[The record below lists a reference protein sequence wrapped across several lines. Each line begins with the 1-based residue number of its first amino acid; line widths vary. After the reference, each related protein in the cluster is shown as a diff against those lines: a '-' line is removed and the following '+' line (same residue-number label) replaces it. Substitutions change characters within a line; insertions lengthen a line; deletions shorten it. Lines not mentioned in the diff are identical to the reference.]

1 MDFYKEILESFSR
14 KHGRKLKLLEQEGLD
29 PEAEALAQQAKTNA
43 VGVSFGKI
51 KDNPLTTP
59 SGKPLWVW
67 QSGKGGINFNNKP
80 DSWGGAKGADDNWS
94 AFVAAFTVD
103 GGQEASAEE
112 EVQPVI
118 ELSQVEKT
126 LMEAGIEQPEIY
138 EELKSEYDK
147 MLQDVKE
154 LDLGGRPER
163 SLYSFH
169 KALLKDTP
177 NLLPDEDGLWR
188 VEDTRQDAEVS
199 LDIAVAINNLEKGE
213 GCDKF
218 KVTDKGS
225 VAVFLDNDTA
235 RVFNGD
241 GPINVVNAY
250 MKKAGCTPET
260 INIVKNAAGVGGA
273 NNVRGNVIE
282 PVADLWAIARHLQSG
297 NLTPEQAN
305 ACKAKQKEIIVGLNK
320 GIRSLKESTETW
332 MAQAKEAAVSED
344 DQSAYEQLQ
353 SLFADGGK
361 NMIALYHVAAM
372 SNKIRRPDI
381 SLRVGEQVGFGNKQD
396 SFEMWKDRK
405 AGNDALKRSGAKGAK
420 MIGLPA
426 SKIFE
431 GREDDLKSY
440 ISMGM
445 IDSPNEPLFISDVS
459 YKTLIGD
466 YSASLGMSTDNN
478 TDSFMKKG
486 YPLASQ
492 FFNKAGLNK
501 DAKLRS
507 EVDQIHSEQMDI
519 RRSVEELST
528 NFMTRIGDKNV
539 RMDGVEN
546 SLNAAIDSMRSNQDY
561 ATFSKG
567 DGKSLVDMGAKYGKM
582 KDGPRKEKKAQEI
595 KDKLKKIMLMNHLG
609 SKEETKAGK
618 TYAVGLAYM
627 AGASVRDNTLFQVNR
642 LDEMRSYIS
651 RQNSEFDSILE
662 SINNDDGVW
671 NLKVGKGFSFSHS
684 DDYRRSIN
692 TIIDKAGWK
701 TGRSATSIK
710 TQSKSFDILENTPAP
725 KVESTLDSMMDTLLE
740 VFGVLKEKM
749 KVR

>member
-29 PEAEALAQQAKTNA
+29 PEAESLAQQAKTNA
-43 VGVSFGKI
+43 VGMSFGNI
-51 KDNPLTTP
+51 KDNPITTP

-80 DSWGGAKGADDNWS
+80 DSWGGAKGVDDNWS
-94 AFVAAFTVD
+94 AFVAAFTLE
-103 GGQEASAEE
+103 GGDRGATEDPT
-112 EVQPVI
+112 QPVVQ
-118 ELSQVEKT
+118 LSPVEKT
-126 LMEAGIEQPEIY
+126 LMEAGIGDSEVY
-138 EELKSEYDK
+138 DNLKTEYDK
-147 MLQDVKE
+147 MVKE
-154 LDLGGRPER
+154 SKSLELGGRAYQ
-163 SLYSFH
+163 SIYSFH

-177 NLLPDEDGLWR
+177 NLVPDEDGLWR
-188 VEDTRQDAEVS
+188 VEDARQDTEVS
-199 LDIAVAINNLEKGE
+199 LDIAIAINNLENGE

-241 GPINVVNAY
+241 GPINVVNAF
-250 MKKAGCTPET
+250 MKKAGCNPET
-260 INIVKNAAGVGGA
+260 INVVKNAAGVGGA

-282 PVADLWAIARHLQSG
+282 PVSDLWAIARRLQLGGLS
-297 NLTPEQAN
+297 PEQVT
-305 ACKAKQKEIIVGLNK
+305 ACKAKQKEIIVKLNK
-320 GIRSLKESTETW
+320 GIRSLKESTESW
-332 MAQAKEAAVSED
+332 MAQAKESAVSEE
-344 DQSAYEQLQ
+344 DQSSYEQLQ
-353 SLFADGGK
+353 SLFDDEGK

-381 SLRVGEQVGFGNKQD
+381 SLRVGEQVGLGNKQD

-405 AGNDALKRSGAKGAK
+405 AGNAALKRSGVEGAK
-420 MIGLPA
+420 MIPVIA
-426 SKIFE
+426 SKVFE
-431 GREDDLKSY
+431 GREDDLKDY
-440 ISMGM
+440 IAMGM
-445 IDSPNEPLFISDVS
+445 LDSPEDTLFISDVS

-486 YPLASQ
+486 YPLATQ

-501 DAKLRS
+501 DPGLRS
-507 EVDQIHSEQMDI
+507 EVDQIHREQKDI
-519 RRSVEELST
+519 RKSVEELST

-539 RMDGVEN
+539 KMDAVEN
-546 SLNAAIDSMRSNQDY
+546 SLTAAIDSMRINQDY

-567 DGKSLVDMGAKYGKM
+567 DGKSLVAMGAKYGKI
-582 KDGPRKEKKAQEI
+582 KDPKRKEKMAQEI
-595 KDKLKKIMLMNHLG
+595 KDKLKKIMIMNHLG
-609 SKEETKAGK
+609 SKSETKAGK
-618 TYAVGLAYM
+618 IYAVGLSYM
-627 AGASVRDNTLFQVNR
+627 AGASVRDNTVFQVNR

-662 SINNDDGVW
+662 SIGNEDGVW
-671 NLKVGKGFSFSHS
+671 NLNVGKGFSFSHS
-684 DDYRRSIN
+684 DDYRRSISTSLDN
-692 TIIDKAGWK
+692 SGWK

-710 TQSKSFDILENTPAP
+710 TQSKSFDILENTPSP
-725 KVESTLDSMMDTLLE
+725 KKESTLDSMMDTLLE
-740 VFGVLKEKM
+740 VFTVLKEKM